1 MTATEDEDITEIR
14 GDLVLAALC
23 VGQFHAPCQIE
34 DDRLLV
40 RADEPLLQ
48 ALRALGLSLS
58 ASRGRL
64 TPAPLFV
71 PETELLA
78 QAARTHS
85 RRQVRTHVARYHGD
99 DEDDAPEEPGPP
111 ATNA

>member
-1 MTATEDEDITEIR
+1 MTDPEEQVLTEIR

-34 DDRLLV
+34 DDRLIV
-40 RADEPLLQ
+40 RADEGLSQ
-48 ALRALGLSLS
+48 ALAALGLSQTQG
-58 ASRGRL
+58 RGRL

-71 PETELLA
+71 PEAELVA
-78 QAARTHS
+78 QAARTQS
-85 RRQVRTHVARYHGD
+85 RRGVRTHVARYHGD
-99 DEDDAPEEPGPP
+99 DEDDPEPDMP